1 MYLIVIIE
9 PPFKSDIRDRLGV
22 DTMPEYVAPVPA
34 TQKPETNSEPSS
46 ITFQKNKVF
55 LIL

>member
-1 MYLIVIIE
+1 MHLIVIIE

-22 DTMPEYVAPVPA
+22 DTMPEYVAPAPT
-34 TQKPETNSEPSS
+34 TQKPELNSEPSS
-46 ITFQKNKVF
+46 ITFHKTKF